1 MLKRD
6 IYKIKNFGEI
16 AMQELESTL
25 AALEYTAKNQREKK
39 ISTGYKNNTEY
50 YSNNFIDAATTRE
63 TFLLNNLFPN
73 SNERFIDAINLPQ
86 ISFFL
91 IYFMR
96 GGCMKRIT
104 EIAMFAAEL
113 MGARN
118 ASIWLDTPNEG
129 LDGKKPSEIWND
141 PTGAAKVETLLFKI
155 KRRRE
160 L

>member
-1 MLKRD
+1 
-6 IYKIKNFGEI
+6 
-16 AMQELESTL
+16 
-25 AALEYTAKNQREKK
+25 
-39 ISTGYKNNTEY
+39 
-50 YSNNFIDAATTRE
+50 
-63 TFLLNNLFPN
+63 
-73 SNERFIDAINLPQ
+73 
-86 ISFFL
+86 
-91 IYFMR
+91 
-96 GGCMKRIT
+96 MKRIT